1 MDPVRSLARD
11 PVASPKDLGGATSYG
26 MDIREIKKL
35 VKNSTAVLVM
45 DDNEPTFVV
54 MDYQI
59 YKDLTRAED
68 QADGKGP
75 AREIKV
81 KNASGID
88 SVQAKSSQREGELEI
103 LERINKEILVL
114 KDEIEKE
121 EKSLFPASNI

>member
-1 MDPVRSLARD
+1 
-11 PVASPKDLGGATSYG
+11 
-26 MDIREIKKL
+26 
-35 VKNSTAVLVM
+35 M

-121 EKSLFPASNI
+121 EKSLFPASNID